1 MISGEDIEA
10 FRAESEPAFE
20 EGRKFVKRC
29 AKGIP
34 ADRWT
39 TTAGMQLVAE
49 CIKRQWAVMD
59 MLSDALK
66 SMQAEMMR
74 QSDESVGCFD
84 RNGNQTS

>member
-20 EGRKFVKRC
+20 EGRKFVRRC

-49 CIKRQWAVMD
+49 CI
-59 MLSDALK
+59 
-66 SMQAEMMR
+66 
-74 QSDESVGCFD
+74 
-84 RNGNQTS
+84 NGVFITSTLAPNLG

>member
-1 MISGEDIEA
+1 
-10 FRAESEPAFE
+10 
-20 EGRKFVKRC
+20 
-29 AKGIP
+29 
-34 ADRWT
+34 
-39 TTAGMQLVAE
+39 MQLVAE

-84 RNGNQTS
+84 RNGNRTS